1 MNSFEKKTSRQIE
14 KGPNTVQALR
24 EWVRKDSVA
33 TSDDELSAKADPGAQ
48 EEYHSAPRIQDLFD
62 GPEPVEPKL
71 GDNIVAERVAAPHPP
86 EGSAPK
92 PQHIPV
98 SARSSVTRRLLRKL
112 ETAVLAIIL
121 VGGPIALLAN
131 KGVFQSKQEFPSA
144 KSDNRASM
152 AALPQY
158 KLDTL
163 AKDVAAVRQI
173 AEQISASGDKNTN
186 DIATLRA
193 AQQDLSEQMAA
204 LAQAIARLEQSTSS
218 SRRHHPARPSE
229 RPPEPFFR

>member
-1 MNSFEKKTSRQIE
+1 MNSFEKNTPGQIE

-24 EWVRKDSVA
+24 EWVRKDSVG
-33 TSDDELSAKADPGAQ
+33 TSDDELSANADPGAQ

-62 GPEPVEPKL
+62 GPEPVEPKVR
-71 GDNIVAERVAAPHPP
+71 GNIALERVAA
-86 EGSAPK
+86 GSAPK
-92 PQHIPV
+92 PQHISV
-98 SARSSVTRRLLRKL
+98 SARPSVARRLLRKL

-131 KGVFQSKQEFPSA
+131 KGVFQSKQELTSA
-144 KSDNRASM
+144 KSDNRASLT
-152 AALPQY
+152 ALPQRQ
-158 KLDTL
+158 LDTL

-193 AQQDLSEQMAA
+193 AQQNLSEQMAA

-218 SRRHHPARPSE
+218 SRRHHPGRPSE
-229 RPPEPFFR
+229 RPSERSSEPFFR